1 MNTFQRADSGAGGR
15 THALA
20 NFEVCGR
27 SVQTIGWIGWI
38 CKEGSGVMTY
48 RSGEVAS
55 FEGSVARLARVRTTD
70 MADRHHDAP
79 FPSRSAR

>member
-1 MNTFQRADSGAGGR
+1 
-15 THALA
+15 
-20 NFEVCGR
+20 
-27 SVQTIGWIGWI
+27 
-38 CKEGSGVMTY
+38 MTY

-55 FEGSVARLARVRTTD
+55 FEGSVALLARVRSTD